1 MRGLTHFEDTV
12 LSLLTSR
19 VVAAFS
25 YRLYAC
31 LPFPNAIVY
40 RDRPTETPL
49 KAPWCLDFK
58 ILPLFSLHYQLL
70 SLPRG
75 KRHFFLESLLTLGTL
90 QI

>member
-40 RDRPTETPL
+40 KTALLKLLSKPPGALTLKFSLFLVFIINSSAFHAVNVTFFL
-49 KAPWCLDFK
+49 KAF
-58 ILPLFSLHYQLL
+58 
-70 SLPRG
+70 
-75 KRHFFLESLLTLGTL
+75 
-90 QI
+90 